1 MSFSRNFYDFQV
13 VEIKGNNPTAYY
25 AGVTLTANVNF
36 LTDNFTTS
44 GNQNV
49 LYRLF
54 LTTAAASGTI
64 SITGMSF
71 NDTLVTE
78 VITLNGTS
86 TYETL
91 NYFIYVYKI
100 TPSVT
105 LSTLDIGRG
114 SASTIPYLANFN
126 KSTHFITLN
135 GAGTGAAKWTVYGR
149 ITNKDFTVPYS
160 QEYVLG
166 TSFNNQSAS
175 TTYPLTYD
183 EPVGMLRMV
192 TDPEPGQTVVWNM
205 GTQQIK

>member
-13 VEIKGNNPTAYY
+13 VELKGNNPTAYY

-54 LTTAAASGTI
+54 ITTPASSGTI
-64 SITGMSF
+64 TITGMSF

-78 VITLNGTS
+78 VITLDGTS

-91 NYFIYVYKI
+91 NYFIYVSKI
-100 TPSVT
+100 TSSVT

-126 KSTHFITLN
+126 KSAHYITIN
-135 GAGTGAAKWTVYGR
+135 GAGAAEWTVYGR
-149 ITNKDFTVPYS
+149 ITNKDFSVPYS
-160 QEYVLG
+160 QEYILG
-166 TSFNNQSAS
+166 ASFNNQSAS
-175 TTYPLTYD
+175 TTYPLIYD

-192 TDPEPGQTVVWNM
+192 ADPDPGQTVVWNM